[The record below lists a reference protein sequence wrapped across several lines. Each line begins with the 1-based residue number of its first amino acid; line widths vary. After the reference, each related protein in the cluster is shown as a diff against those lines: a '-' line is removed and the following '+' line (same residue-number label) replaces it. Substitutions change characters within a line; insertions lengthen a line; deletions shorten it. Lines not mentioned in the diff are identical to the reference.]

1 MREYE
6 FEQRSDISERSAL
19 RTRHKGSDLK
29 NLRKEI
35 GICRSCNA
43 LIWWGYRFGRP
54 FPYDVGFE
62 NDGTPYRR
70 VPHKETCPYASDY
83 QPQSRGNLRDRA
95 DAHTE
100 AVQRWK
106 LSCASDTALRP
117 VDWTAVVIH
126 AVPEKHAARVAW
138 KLAERGGPYNTWHPR
153 DIIPHFVGIAVE
165 AKKVVAILV
174 RPVVFNRIH
183 QHLHGE
189 LLSVFGK
196 MTERQPVFVA
206 GYRLEPSCVVD
217 RSI

>member
-6 FEQRSDISERSAL
+6 FEQRPDVPERSEL
-19 RTRHKGSDLK
+19 RTRHKRSDLK

-70 VPHKETCPYASDY
+70 APHKETCPYASDY
-83 QPQSRGNLRDRA
+83 QPSNRGNLRDRA

-106 LSCASDTALRP
+106 LSCASDTALCP

-126 AVPEKHAARVAW
+126 AVPEKHAVRHICHSDDNTAFLNAESDYRHWRVHQADCPSVYS
-138 KLAERGGPYNTWHPR
+138 LDDSVS
-153 DIIPHFVGIAVE
+153 DICRCACCYWRSGRSLRSLSGRSLRSLSAV
-165 AKKVVAILV
+165 
-174 RPVVFNRIH
+174 
-183 QHLHGE
+183 
-189 LLSVFGK
+189 S
-196 MTERQPVFVA
+196 
-206 GYRLEPSCVVD
+206 
-217 RSI
+217 

>member
-6 FEQRSDISERSAL
+6 FEQHAEP

-70 VPHKETCPYASDY
+70 SPHKESCPYATDY
-83 QPQSRGNLRDRA
+83 QPSNRGNLRDRA

-100 AVQRWK
+100 AVRRWK
-106 LSCASDTALRP
+106 ESCASDTPPRP

-126 AVPEKHAARVAW
+126 AVPEKHAVRLAM
-138 KLAERGGPYNTWHPR
+138 KLVERGGPFEAWHPQ
-153 DIIPHFVGIAVE
+153 DIFSHLHGIAIE
-165 AKKVVAILV
+165 ENQVVAILIT
-174 RPVVFNRIH
+174 PALFNRIH
-183 QHLHGE
+183 QYLHRE
-189 LLSVFGK
+189 MLSVFSDMSG
-196 MTERQPVFVA
+196 RQPVFVA